1 MDFRDWVFGPLFCRA
16 TTFMTHLS
24 IVAAVLTMAA
34 IALERYLTI
43 ARPRAPHLSIKVT
56 RVNHPR
62 HVTRDT

>member
-1 MDFRDWVFGPLFCRA
+1 MFGPLFCRA

-56 RVNHPR
+56 RGNHPR